1 MRTKKTL
8 LNILCDT
15 IPYVLIGIVGLVKVN
30 FLIKYIGDVGNGY
43 YQVIN
48 QIITYVFLA
57 QIGFPEA
64 VVYALYKPFANK
76 NKDDIN
82 SIYSGS
88 RKICKIIG
96 TVILGLIFI
105 VSLCLYLFYGFVDG
119 YRNSALIC
127 FIIISTSYLI
137 SFFGRGQTYFAVL
150 SSNQEKFVY
159 SLVTNLVKLTCDIS
173 IIIVV
178 CIFKNLES
186 IAIVILFAKIIEE
199 IILRI
204 VVQKRYPWLH
214 EVANKNTSMVKMT
227 KDLAWTNIGFL
238 VLNNIDSLI
247 IVSFMGPAM
256 VSVYTSYNFI
266 ARYLN
271 EIASR
276 IELGAVYSFG
286 NVFAKDEEERIY
298 PLFKEFLSLF
308 IIISFSVALTFMLGI
323 RSFVSVWVESTGD
336 VNYILN
342 YITVVFFSL
351 SLFLNISYYPLL
363 ALINARGLF
372 NDNKKHTFICAFVNV
387 FFSLL
392 LAKKFGISGILFATS
407 LSFLVNVFLKTK
419 LVCKKIINNITHAKL
434 LGIYGLMLSIY
445 IILAY
450 ILKNVE
456 LSVLA
461 HTTNL
466 FTCIIILALLFIS
479 IISIIFGILYLVNPD
494 TRRLYKRVINLIKS
508 RFKKKNKTCLS

>member
-64 VVYALYKPFANK
+64 VVYALYKPFAK
-76 NKDDIN
+76 QNKDDIN

-127 FIIISTSYLI
+127 FVVIATSYLI

-150 SSNQEKFVY
+150 SANQEKFVY
-159 SLVTNLVKLTCDIS
+159 SLTTNLVKLACDIS
-173 IIIVV
+173 IIFAV

-186 IAIVILFAKIIEE
+186 IAVVILFAKIIEE

-204 VVQKRYPWLH
+204 VVKKRYPWLH
-214 EVANKNTSMVKMT
+214 EVANKNTSMIKMT

-247 IVSFMGPAM
+247 IVSYMGPAM

-266 ARYLN
+266 SRYLN

-286 NVFAKDEEERIY
+286 NVFAKDEDDKIY
-298 PLFKEFLSLF
+298 PLFKEFLVLF
-308 IIISFSVALTFMLGI
+308 IIIAFSVALTFMLGI
-323 RSFVSVWVESTGD
+323 RGFVSVWVDSTGD
-336 VNYILN
+336 VNYLLN

-392 LAKKFGISGILFATS
+392 LAKDFGISGVLFATS
-407 LSFLVNVFLKTK
+407 LSFIVNVFLKTQ
-419 LVCKKIINNITHAKL
+419 LVCKKILKEVTHVKL
-434 LGIYGLMLSIY
+434 LSVYVLMLGVY
-445 IILAY
+445 IVLTFLLKGVEALVLKYTTSLVVCILMLGIIFICTFGICFGIMY
-450 ILKNVE
+450 LLTPDTKKLYNRI
-456 LSVLA
+456 
-461 HTTNL
+461 TNL
-466 FTCIIILALLFIS
+466 LKRKFGKKLA
-479 IISIIFGILYLVNPD
+479 V
-494 TRRLYKRVINLIKS
+494 
-508 RFKKKNKTCLS
+508 